1 MFWLFVSICILNL
14 FCLKYINVIYYYK
27 LNYNGFMFC
36 VFQVGVLLFVSN
48 IGMEYFIGLVG
59 LGVGSGISVGV
70 WEFNVGFC

>member
-1 MFWLFVSICILNL
+1 MFWLFVSICILKCIL
-14 FCLKYINVIYYYK
+14 FKVYYCDLLL
-27 LNYNGFMFC
+27 LNYNDFMFC